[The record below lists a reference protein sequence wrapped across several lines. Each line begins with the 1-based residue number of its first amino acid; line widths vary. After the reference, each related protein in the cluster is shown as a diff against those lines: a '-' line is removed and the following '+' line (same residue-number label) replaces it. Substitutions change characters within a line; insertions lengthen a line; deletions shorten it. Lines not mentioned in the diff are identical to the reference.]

1 MEIPFEGYCLIIW
14 VGIVAGTGVA
24 NNYYQILNSDN
35 INFENKEAALATA
48 GIWVNFGIM
57 FSSLVSLWLN
67 ITILS

>member
-1 MEIPFEGYCLIIW
+1 M
-14 VGIVAGTGVA
+14 AGTGVA
-24 NNYYQILNSDN
+24 NNYFQILNSDN

-48 GIWVNFGIM
+48 GIFVNFGIM